1 MIDCLTS
8 MNPYVSD
15 IVKSYKNTVIGY
27 LQNAGTSHFLLH
39 IVQCYHACEFDEDNQ
54 SLPVVIY
61 SSDMVWNIILVLGF
75 FQSNT
80 MNNEMVFIKKHSTI
94 HHISSKISFISTV
107 FGMVLSCKIIIFEI

>member
-61 SSDMVWNIILVLGF
+61 CSDMMYKYYSSIGF
-75 FQSNT
+75 LPIKH
-80 MNNEMVFIKKHSTI
+80 NE
-94 HHISSKISFISTV
+94 
-107 FGMVLSCKIIIFEI
+107 